1 MLIRRRLT
9 AVVAHFTPQQE
20 KIDKVQKDRTDTS
33 NMALIKQQ
41 GHHPIRNDGGGYL
54 CSLCGQSWTPKTAA
68 TVIQAGQCPG
78 DILWSTSDARC
89 DRPIR
94 VKEATGMIFRGVA
107 IHPSHLLRW
116 KRGVLYCARCGSY
129 SARRVRGLRD
139 VCIGKPTTSKR
150 YGLRRILSGKTPA
163 PGMKWPAHEHDKPP
177 FHFLRREDG
186 NRLTVVPPD
195 PVYSAPICEEL
206 EITGEGSEEELDP
219 HCTDSEGDQ
228 PDPDQPGEA
237 QEPAQG
243 QQGDVGTSSASS
255 CGGESD

>member
-1 MLIRRRLT
+1 MIRRRLT

-94 VKEATGMIFRGVA
+94 IKEATGMIFRGVA

-163 PGMKWPAHEHDKPP
+163 PGMKWPAHEHDRPP
-177 FHFLRREDG
+177 F
-186 NRLTVVPPD
+186 
-195 PVYSAPICEEL
+195 SQ
-206 EITGEGSEEELDP
+206 EG
-219 HCTDSEGDQ
+219 
-228 PDPDQPGEA
+228 
-237 QEPAQG
+237 
-243 QQGDVGTSSASS
+243 
-255 CGGESD
+255 